1 MIRQQEQGH
10 RPHPWRVRR
19 ILATVLLVA
28 FVSPGAEEALG
39 QAGPPAPDP
48 VEKAGCSRLVEYGT
62 AKFDSNSHLVTHP
75 LLPLAPGTQ
84 RVFEGRSNTTG
95 AVLPHRVTF
104 TVTSL
109 TKVVDGVRTA
119 VVWDV
124 DESDGKLAETELAT
138 FAEDAAGNVWN
149 LGEYPEE
156 YPAGVFAGA
165 PDTWFSGVGEA
176 EPGIHMPKRPE
187 VGPTEYVQG
196 WVADIE
202 FLDCAKI
209 VESGASV
216 CVPVGCF
223 ADVLVIHER
232 SPFDPE
238 GGIQVKYHAPGV
250 GIVQIGAIGDPEG
263 ETLALTEVNTLS
275 RSELRRANREA
286 HILDQRGLQCS
297 DVYAQTEPLKGPDD
311 GDYGPYTC
319 APPEPPEPPP
329 STGGPTTSAPWS
341 PPPADAVPANRPK
354 AGYRDWVDHPLLPL
368 RKVRT
373 MLYKGRERGAGVRVE
388 SRVRGKRVRV
398 AGVLATAVDIT
409 ERENGKLVER
419 STDYYAQDRTGNVWY
434 LGERVD
440 DIENGKVTGHDG
452 QWIAGRKGARRGLF
466 MPAAPKVGQSFRQ
479 SRAPGVSRDR
489 STVVA
494 VDAEVTTRAGRFT
507 GCLKTRDTDLRGGS
521 RPERK
526 FYCPDVGLVREQPG
540 NGIVDLVR
548 FGLAAVPSSP
558 RQGTPR

>member
-1 MIRQQEQGH
+1 MTRH
-10 RPHPWRVRR
+10 PLLVRPIV
-19 ILATVLLVA
+19 ATVLLFA
-28 FVSPGAEEALG
+28 FVFSGATDALG
-39 QAGPPAPDP
+39 QAGPPDL
-48 VEKAGCSRLVEYGT
+48 VEKLGCSRLVDYG
-62 AKFDSNSHLVTHP
+62 AAAFDADSHRVTHP
-75 LLPLAPGTQ
+75 LLPLAPGSQ
-84 RVFEGRSNTTG
+84 RVFEGRSSTTG

-109 TKVVDGVRTA
+109 TKVVDGARSA

-124 DESDGKLAETELAT
+124 DESDGKLAETELAV
-138 FAEDAAGNVWN
+138 FAQDHAGNVWN

-156 YPAGVFAGA
+156 YPGGVFRGA
-165 PDTWFSGVGEA
+165 PDTWFSGVGDA
-176 EPGIHMPKRPE
+176 EPGIHMLEQPE
-187 VGPTEYVQG
+187 VGLPEYLQG
-196 WVADIE
+196 WVAAVE

-216 CVPVGCF
+216 CVPAGCF
-223 ADVLVIHER
+223 ENVLVIHER
-232 SPFDPE
+232 SPLDPD

-250 GIVQIGAIGDPEG
+250 GIVQIGAIGDPEN
-263 ETLALTEVNTLS
+263 ETLVLTEVNRLS

-286 HILDQRGLQCS
+286 HVLDQRGLQCS
-297 DVYAQTEPLKGPDD
+297 DVYAQTEPVKGPDD

-319 APPEPPEPPP
+319 ALPEPPP
-329 STGGPTTSAPWS
+329 TTGETTTPAGWSA
-341 PPPADAVPANRPK
+341 PPPAPVGGNRPK
-354 AGYRDWVDHPLLPL
+354 TGYRAWVDHPLFPL
-368 RKVRT
+368 RKVRR
-373 MLYKGRERGAGVRVE
+373 MRYEGRDGDVRIRVA

-398 AGVLATAVDIT
+398 AGVRATAVDVK

-466 MPAAPKVGQSFRQ
+466 LPAAPKVGQSFRQ
-479 SRAPGVSRDR
+479 TRAPGVSRGR

-507 GCLKTRDTDLRGGS
+507 GCLETRDTDLRGS
-521 RPERK
+521 SKPERK
-526 FYCPDVGLVREQPG
+526 FYCPDVGLVRERPSD
-540 NGIVDLVR
+540 GIVDLVR
-548 FGLAAVPSSP
+548 FDL
-558 RQGTPR
+558 TPR

>member
-1 MIRQQEQGH
+1 MNGQQERH
-10 RPHPWRVRR
+10 DRPHLCLVRR
-19 ILATVLLVA
+19 IVATVLVVV
-28 FVSPGAEEALG
+28 FVSSGAKDALG
-39 QAGPPAPDP
+39 QAPPPDP
-48 VEKAGCSRLVEYGT
+48 AEAAGCSRLVDYGT
-62 AKFDSNSHLVTHP
+62 AEFGADAHRVTHP

-84 RVFEGRSNTTG
+84 RVFEGRSSATG
-95 AVLPHRVTF
+95 SVLPHRVSF

-109 TKVVDGVRTA
+109 TKVVDGVRSA

-124 DESDGKLAETELAT
+124 DEADGQLAETELAV
-138 FAEDAAGNVWN
+138 FAEDNAGNVWN

-156 YPAGVFAGA
+156 YPDGVFGGA
-165 PDTWFSGVGEA
+165 PNAWFSGVGEA
-176 EPGIHMPKRPE
+176 EPGVHMLQQPE
-187 VGPTEYVQG
+187 VGLPEYLQG

-202 FLDCAKI
+202 FLDCATV

-216 CVPVGCF
+216 CVPAGCF
-223 ADVLVIHER
+223 TDVLVIHER
-232 SPFDPE
+232 SPLDPD

-263 ETLALTEVNTLS
+263 ETLVLTELNTLS
-275 RSELRRANREA
+275 RSELQQANREA

-297 DVYAQTEPLKGPDD
+297 DVYAQTEPLEGPDD

-329 STGGPTTSAPWS
+329 STSGPTTSAPWS
-341 PPPADAVPANRPK
+341 VAPPAVAPPVNQPAGR
-354 AGYRDWVDHPLLPL
+354 YRDWVDHRLFPL
-368 RKVRT
+368 RRVGT
-373 MLYKGRERGAGVRVE
+373 MIYRGREGDDSIRVE
-388 SRVRGKRVRV
+388 SRVRSKRVRV
-398 AGVLATAVDIT
+398 AGVLATAVDVR

-419 STDYYAQDRTGNVWY
+419 STDYYAQDRAGNVWY

-479 SRAPGVSRDR
+479 TRAPGVSQDR

-507 GCLKTRDTDLRGGS
+507 GCLLTRDTDLRSSS

-526 FYCPDVGLVREQPG
+526 YYCPDVGLVREQPSD
-540 NGIVDLVR
+540 GIVDLIR
-548 FGLAAVPSSP
+548 SRPP
-558 RQGTPR
+558 R